1 MKIGIKPHLSS
12 MILRTWAR
20 GGELTSHVSV
30 KRTLMFLFLFFRMG
44 GKVLEEAV
52 LSETRDKAE
61 GGGMEEL
68 LDNIDNPSCIRKSWR
83 KMHRSL
89 NSIVGPSTMK
99 SDGDKGIYP
108 NCKILKRIKT
118 FIFCCNYHHVNNT
131 HTHTCMDLSWQTDI
145 TCQCKTH

>member
-1 MKIGIKPHLSS
+1 MKIGIKPPLSL
-12 MILRTWAR
+12 MIMRTWTR
-20 GGELTSHVSV
+20 GGERTSHVSV
-30 KRTLMFLFLFFRMG
+30 KQTLMFFILFFRMG

-68 LDNIDNPSCIRKSWR
+68 LDNIDNPSCICESWR

-89 NSIVGPSTMK
+89 NSIVGPSIMK

-108 NCKILKRIKT
+108 NCK
-118 FIFCCNYHHVNNT
+118 
-131 HTHTCMDLSWQTDI
+131 DI
-145 TCQCKTH
+145 EENKNIHLLLQSPCQ